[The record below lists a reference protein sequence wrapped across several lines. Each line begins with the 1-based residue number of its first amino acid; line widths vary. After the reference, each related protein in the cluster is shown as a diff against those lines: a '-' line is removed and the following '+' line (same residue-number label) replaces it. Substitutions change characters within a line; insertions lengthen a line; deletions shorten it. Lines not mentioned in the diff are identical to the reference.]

1 MTAKKIFLTDL
12 DGTLLD
18 DNKKITPAT
27 MAALEKFAAAGN
39 VFAISTGRGTENAVY
54 VQKNYGLTF
63 PGSYVIAYN
72 GAEIYDYSAG
82 KSIYRVGVPLDVTR
96 EILQMAAE
104 RGVHV
109 HTFND
114 HYIVGSAYD
123 EEMTFYKRII
133 KTPVIITDDV
143 MSELDKPP
151 CKLIGIELHDHE
163 KLEAFRLAVLDKF
176 GDVITAIYSNAN
188 YLELFSKEAGKG
200 SALLRLC
207 EYLNIPR
214 ENSMAAGDAE
224 NDISMIQAAG
234 LGIAMLNADD
244 EVKKAADV
252 VTEADNNHDGL
263 VAFLG

>member
-1 MTAKKIFLTDL
+1 MAAKKLFLTDL

-27 MAALEKFAAAGN
+27 MAALEKFVAAGN
-39 VFAISTGRGTENAVY
+39 IFAICTGRGTENAVY
-54 VQKNYGLTF
+54 VQKHYGLTF

-72 GAEIYDYSAG
+72 GAEIYDYSAR

-96 EILQMAAE
+96 EILRMADE

-114 HYIVGSAYD
+114 RYIVSSAYD
-123 EEMTFYKRII
+123 EEMAFYKRII
-133 KTPVIITDDV
+133 KTPVIVTDDV

-151 CKLIGIELHDHE
+151 CKLIGIELHEHE
-163 KLEAFRLAVLDKF
+163 KMEAFRLAVMDKF

-188 YLELFSKEAGKG
+188 YLELFAKEAGKG

-207 EYLNIPR
+207 EHLNIPR
-214 ENSMAAGDAE
+214 EDSMAAGDAE

-234 LGIAMLNADD
+234 LGIAMLNAEED
-244 EVKKAADV
+244 VKKAADV
-252 VTEADNNHDGL
+252 VTETDNNHDGL
-263 VAFLG
+263 VPFLG